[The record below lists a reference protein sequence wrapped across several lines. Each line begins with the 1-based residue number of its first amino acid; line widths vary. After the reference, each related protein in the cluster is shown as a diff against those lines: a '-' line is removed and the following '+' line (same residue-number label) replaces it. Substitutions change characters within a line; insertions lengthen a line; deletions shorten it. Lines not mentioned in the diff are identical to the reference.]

1 MGNAI
6 KLLGLIT
13 YLQLI
18 ACDLGYYAHLAQGQ
32 ARIIWQTQQTT
43 DFRKRES
50 TPDSVKK
57 QFILVDSIL
66 HFAHSIGLNSKGQ
79 YTKFYDT
86 GGDPISWNVSAA
98 PQNSLTPYI
107 WHFPLVGGVPYKG
120 FFNRSRAE
128 REYNRLISE
137 GYDVLLRPV
146 SAYSTLG
153 YLSDP
158 LLSTMLSY
166 PPHVLTDLILHE
178 LTHAT
183 MYAKGHA
190 DFNESVATFIGQ
202 EGARQFLRKFFG
214 KENEHLQKLEE
225 ERQDRHRFR
234 LFIHELTQ
242 DLDSLYQA
250 SPEDTDLFD
259 KRERVFAR
267 AQERFEKTL
276 PLYTNQGYRA
286 FLQWEINNARLL
298 SYRRYNSKQDVFQR
312 ILTQFEGDLNQSIAH
327 FSQCSNTDY
336 PWKCLES
343 QKQ

>member
-6 KLLGLIT
+6 KLLSLLAC
-13 YLQLI
+13 LQVI

-32 ARIIWQTQQTT
+32 ARIIWRTQPTT
-43 DFRKRES
+43 DYRKIEN
-50 TPDSVKK
+50 TPDSVKER
-57 QFILVDSIL
+57 FVLVDSIL
-66 HFAHSIGLNSKGQ
+66 HFAHRIGLKSKGQ

-98 PQNSLTPYI
+98 PQNSFTPYT
-107 WHFPLVGGVPYKG
+107 WDFPLVGGVPYKG
-120 FFNRSRAE
+120 FFNLSRAE
-128 REYNRLISE
+128 SEYNRLISE
-137 GYDVLLRPV
+137 GYDALLRPV

-202 EGARQFLRKFFG
+202 EGARQFLREFFG
-214 KENEHLQKLEE
+214 EENVYLQRADE
-225 ERQDRHRFR
+225 ERQDRNRFR

-250 SPEDTDLFD
+250 SPDDTDLLD
-259 KRERVFAR
+259 KREQVFAH
-267 AQERFEKTL
+267 AQKRFENTL
-276 PLYTNQGYRA
+276 PLYNNQGYRA

-312 ILTQFEGDLNQSIAH
+312 ILTQFEGNLNQSIAL
-327 FSQCSNTDY
+327 FSQCCNTDS

>member
-57 QFILVDSIL
+57 QFVLVDSIL

-98 PQNSLTPYI
+98 PQNSFTPYI

-166 PPHVLTDLILHE
+166 PPHVLADLILHE